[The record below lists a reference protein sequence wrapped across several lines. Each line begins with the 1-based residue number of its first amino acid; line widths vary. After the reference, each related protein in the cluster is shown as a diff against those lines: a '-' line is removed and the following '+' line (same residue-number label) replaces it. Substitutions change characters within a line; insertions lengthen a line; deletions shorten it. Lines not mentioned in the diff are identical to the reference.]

1 MYKVIHHVNK
11 MKNYFEETLSILS
24 DSVKSVNQENFNLL
38 LKDCEKT
45 LEGGNKIIVSGLGK
59 NVPICE
65 KFVGTMLSLG
75 MNANFLHTNSAV
87 HGDVGMVKDYDLVII
102 LTKSGSTAESVYL
115 VDILKQRNCKLWLLT
130 FNSNGRLSIVVE
142 NKLVIPLEHEGDMW
156 DIVPNN
162 STILNLIVLQTLA
175 MMLAKNL
182 NITLGDFKKNH
193 PGGAIGEQLK

>member
-1 MYKVIHHVNK
+1 

-24 DSVKSVNQENFNLL
+24 DSLKSVNEENFNLL

-45 LEGGNKIIVSGLGK
+45 LEDGNKIIVSGLGK

-87 HGDVGMVKDYDLVII
+87 HGDVGMVKDYDLVIV

-115 VDILKQRNCKLWLLT
+115 VDILKQRNCKLLLLT
-130 FNSNGRLSIVVE
+130 FNSNGKLSIVVE
-142 NKLVIPLEHEGDMW
+142 NKLVISLEHEGDMW

-175 MMLAKNL
+175 IMLAKNL
-182 NITLGDFKKNH
+182 NITLDDFKKNH